1 MPESRVASS
10 SFGAGGAQDKADWLS
25 LLSICW
31 LPKFDS
37 TLQILFLTVC
47 AVFLPGHSSQPA
59 QTIADEEDLP
69 ICQAMAV
76 WVPLEWPRR
85 KNSTGSKK
93 QDDSVISN
101 LGNQQMGR
109 SDSHFRLILGL
120 PYTITINIPWIRRIE
135 AADQDC
141 EKYPSYL
148 T

>member
-1 MPESRVASS
+1 MGHGEPKTR
-10 SFGAGGAQDKADWLS
+10 QMWLS

-69 ICQAMAV
+69 ICQAMAER
-76 WVPLEWPRR
+76 VPLEWPRR

-120 PYTITINIPWIRRIE
+120 PCTITINIPCFGGMDSMDSAQHSSSVAVHTALLHTQE
-135 AADQDC
+135 
-141 EKYPSYL
+141 P
-148 T
+148 